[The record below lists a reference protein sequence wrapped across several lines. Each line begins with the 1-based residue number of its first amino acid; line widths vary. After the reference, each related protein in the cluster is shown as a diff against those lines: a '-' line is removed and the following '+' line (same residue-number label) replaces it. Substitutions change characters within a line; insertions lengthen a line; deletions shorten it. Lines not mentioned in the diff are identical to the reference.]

1 MLLRQ
6 RLIVAVT
13 IATVTTLLAAWM
25 TSGQFDP
32 AGGKPLFVG
41 ALIVLPLAVAA
52 KNGLMGLSAAALA
65 FVTYFAVAF
74 LGVWLATR
82 EKRVKS

>member
-6 RLIVAVT
+6 KLIVAVA
-13 IATVTTLLAAWM
+13 IAAVITLLAAWM

-32 AGGKPLFVG
+32 VGGKPLIVG
-41 ALIVLPLAVAA
+41 ALIVLPLVVAA
-52 KNGLMGLSAAALA
+52 KNGLNGLAATALA
-65 FVTYFAVAF
+65 FATYFAFAF

>member
-6 RLIVAVT
+6 RLIIAVA
-13 IATVTTLLAAWM
+13 IAALITSLASWL

-32 AGGKPLFVG
+32 VGGKPLFVG
-41 ALIVLPLAVAA
+41 ALIVLPLVVAA
-52 KNGLMGLSAAALA
+52 KNGLTGLAATALA
-65 FVTYFAVAF
+65 FTTYFAFAF

-82 EKRVKS
+82 KKRVRS